1 MNIDLIKQLAE
12 TAAIDLS
19 PEELVAQTV
28 ALEEFVLFTE
38 GLLSVDTE
46 GQPAQ
51 THPFAETG
59 VNRLRED
66 EVTNE
71 DHGKEYA
78 TTAPDSKDRY
88 YRVPRTVEL

>member
-1 MNIDLIKQLAE
+1 MNIDQIKQLAE
-12 TAAIDLS
+12 TAAIDMS
-19 PEELVAQTV
+19 PEELEAQAA
-28 ALEEFVLFTE
+28 ALQALVSYTE
-38 GLLSVDTE
+38 CLLSVDTK
-46 GQPAQ
+46 GMPLQ

-59 VNRLRED
+59 ANRLRED

-88 YRVPRTVEL
+88 FRVPRTIEQ